1 MNQKRIEKMI
11 PIAMVAIVNLGR
23 ILDTEGKL
31 PSNYSGYVD
40 SFGPTVRQSG
50 LMQAV
55 AFNEKNENRQLI
67 NELLFKVIKECEKET
82 LNAFGRYGNLKEL
95 VASVTTSDNWKK
107 KKLESLVLEA
117 AVACKLAM
125 RTFPKTKAADSE

>member
-11 PIAMVAIVNLGR
+11 PIAMVEIVNLGR